1 MSLHETFHYH
11 LVFTIILV
19 LLRNTRCEHKAEL
32 HPCAANSL
40 RSGWERYRS
49 SSTYKCVRMPLI
61 SESLLPSFSSTT
73 QVTTEYFCTVNAILK
88 SFSSRLH
95 GFGHFFQHM
104 KSEHYHIVLS
114 FAAVG
119 REKNP
124 TWFLFWET
132 KELEGTDVAA
142 KCGIVALG
150 LLSFWLCYEKAS
162 YK

>member
-1 MSLHETFHYH
+1 MHVITWDFSLSFG
-11 LVFTIILV
+11 FILV

-32 HPCAANSL
+32 HPCATNSL
-40 RSGWERYRS
+40 RLGWERNRS
-49 SSTYKCVRMPLI
+49 SSTYKCVRTPLI

-73 QVTTEYFCTVNAILK
+73 QVTAEYFGTVSAILK
-88 SFSSRLH
+88 FFLSHLH

-114 FAAVG
+114 FPAVG
-119 REKNP
+119 REKKT

-142 KCGIVALG
+142 KCRIVALG

>member
-88 SFSSRLH
+88 SFSSHLH

-119 REKNP
+119 REKKTNMISLLGDQGVRGNRCSSKM
-124 TWFLFWET
+124 WNSCFRAIIFL
-132 KELEGTDVAA
+132 
-142 KCGIVALG
+142 AL
-150 LLSFWLCYEKAS
+150 L
-162 YK
+162 